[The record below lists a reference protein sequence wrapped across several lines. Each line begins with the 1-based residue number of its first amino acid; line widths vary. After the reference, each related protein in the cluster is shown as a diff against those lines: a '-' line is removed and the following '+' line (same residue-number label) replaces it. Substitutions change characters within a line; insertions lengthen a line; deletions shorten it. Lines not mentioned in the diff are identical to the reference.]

1 MPPPAHQMKRL
12 LIEQTV
18 ARPQHTAPLDRI
30 VQLSREVAGKAR
42 STCQAIRAGKDDMS
56 RT

>member
-12 LIEQTV
+12 LVEQTV
-18 ARPQHTAPLDRI
+18 AWPQHATPFDQI

-42 STCQAIRAGKDDMS
+42 SARQTVRASK
-56 RT
+56 TI